1 MTNKKTPD
9 GNQESKKVE
18 PIWTDSKVRENAVQL
33 YETYRE
39 LFEKDKSK
47 GTEIIL
53 MDFCLMQGIYHQL
66 VEAFVENHKVSSGA
80 ADVSHKAVEIFQ
92 QLDATQ
98 KNQGKNFSKRL
109 EELEHHGF

>member
-9 GNQESKKVE
+9 GNQESKVD
-18 PIWTDSKVRENAVQL
+18 PIWTNSKVTEHAEQL
-33 YETYRE
+33 YDTYRK
-39 LFEKDKSK
+39 LFEEDKAK

-53 MDFCLMQGIYHQL
+53 FDFCIMQGIYHQL
-66 VEAFVENHKVSSGA
+66 AEAFQDNHKVSSGA
-80 ADVSHKAVEIFQ
+80 ADLSHKAVEIYQ

-109 EELEHHGF
+109 ERLEEDDF